1 MSSEMTYREAV
12 MVGQG
17 STFLWT
23 EHYADRMRG
32 ARLFDA
38 TRDAAF
44 GLALVVLVA
53 GVAGFLT
60 IETPTARS
68 AATVVAHRAL

>member
-12 MVGQG
+12 RVGQG

-23 EHYADRMRG
+23 EHYADRTPG
-32 ARLFDA
+32 ARLFETA
-38 TRDAAF
+38 RDAAF
-44 GLALVVLVA
+44 GLALVVLAA

-60 IETPTARS
+60 IERPTASS

>member
-12 MVGQG
+12 RMAQG

-23 EHYADRMRG
+23 EHYADRTAS
-32 ARLFDA
+32 ARLLETA
-38 TRDAAF
+38 RDAAF
-44 GLALVVLVA
+44 GLALVVMAA

-60 IETPTARS
+60 LETPVARS
-68 AATVVAHRAL
+68 AATVVAHWAL